1 MYDEAVQTYNWTS
14 TSPELGATYYAC
26 PGDTVTLPW
35 SLVTTSSETV
45 NDVEWYF
52 AEGGGNNTLIASYI
66 QGELLLSHSERQHL
80 AFVPNAG
87 LKVSDIAPEDF
98 GQYSV
103 RLVINSNSS
112 FATKGGYVF
121 VRLPEPPAVSDRL
134 LRARILP
141 SAVQE
146 SGQWHVQLSCG
157 RFNSR
162 GSLKFSVRWKTPSG
176 QVLNSTYSETR
187 EDILTLPNP
196 VEEGNYSCFLDVQDP
211 TAKCAFVSPTMMTSS
226 NLHINSCS
234 VQQALFNPVQQ
245 EKEEM
250 ESAFKFLIRVRDTV
264 RLVNGNR
271 PWKGRVEVK
280 YNRTWGAVCDTDF
293 SALSAAVVCGML
305 GLSGQ
310 VLPLAIEAYTWTSRS
325 PTNNTVYYSCVGDAV
340 TLSWSFT
347 LTSVESVSDI
357 EWYFTGTGGN
367 TTLIASYIQG
377 ELLLSHSA
385 PQPLT
390 FVSNAGLRVSNIR
403 PDDFGQ
409 YSVRVVINRN
419 SSFATETGYVYVR
432 APDPPTVAD
441 RMLHVRMLPSA
452 VRRESGDWHV
462 QLACGNVTSRGSLNV
477 SVKWRTPSGLTLGSS
492 FTENGEEILN
502 VSPAEEGNYS
512 CFLDIDDSTARCVDI
527 SPAMLVSNEVH
538 VDTCSVKPP
547 LSNLVQREKREMES
561 VFQYLARQHDT
572 IRLVN
577 GSRPWNGR
585 VEVKYNGSWA
595 VVCDDLFSVW
605 SATVVCTMLGVTGQ
619 VIVSYTII
627 DLATTSSACAV

>member
-1 MYDEAVQTYNWTS
+1 MELAFGIFICVISITAVQTYNWTS

-305 GLSGQ
+305 GLSGDTPAVHNQ
-310 VLPLAIEAYTWTSRS
+310 SLYGGGPLPVL
-325 PTNNTVYYSCVGDAV
+325 
-340 TLSWSFT
+340 
-347 LTSVESVSDI
+347 
-357 EWYFTGTGGN
+357 
-367 TTLIASYIQG
+367 
-377 ELLLSHSA
+377 
-385 PQPLT
+385 
-390 FVSNAGLRVSNIR
+390 
-403 PDDFGQ
+403 
-409 YSVRVVINRN
+409 
-419 SSFATETGYVYVR
+419 
-432 APDPPTVAD
+432 
-441 RMLHVRMLPSA
+441 
-452 VRRESGDWHV
+452 
-462 QLACGNVTSRGSLNV
+462 
-477 SVKWRTPSGLTLGSS
+477 
-492 FTENGEEILN
+492 
-502 VSPAEEGNYS
+502 
-512 CFLDIDDSTARCVDI
+512 LD
-527 SPAMLVSNEVH
+527 
-538 VDTCSVKPP
+538 
-547 LSNLVQREKREMES
+547 
-561 VFQYLARQHDT
+561 
-572 IRLVN
+572 
-577 GSRPWNGR
+577 
-585 VEVKYNGSWA
+585 
-595 VVCDDLFSVW
+595 
-605 SATVVCTMLGVTGQ
+605 TVVCTGNETNILDCSHSPVGVSHCDGGGQ
-619 VIVSYTII
+619 VGVDCLPNI
-627 DLATTSSACAV
+627 SSN